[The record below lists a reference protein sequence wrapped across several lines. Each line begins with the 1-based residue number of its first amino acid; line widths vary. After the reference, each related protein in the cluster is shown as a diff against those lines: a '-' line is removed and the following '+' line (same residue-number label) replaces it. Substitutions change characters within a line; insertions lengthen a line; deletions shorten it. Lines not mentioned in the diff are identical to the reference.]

1 MFEGMFIKCKV
12 CAKVKPNTATQ
23 LEEHWDRN
31 THIQN
36 DASKSHVCYGTTGQW
51 TETKGSR
58 SWTAALMKGVEGH
71 SQAYVT
77 HTWTHTCPN
86 THTLIKQC
94 SCYMALFGLFIWI
107 QEKGKGL
114 CISHCAHKGSC
125 AGPEPVGVSPKCV
138 CVCVWVCINSLC

>member
-51 TETKGSR
+51 TETRGSR

-86 THTLIKQC
+86 THTHKAVSPLHGPFWTV
-94 SCYMALFGLFIWI
+94 YLDT
-107 QEKGKGL
+107 GKGQGLVYISL
-114 CISHCAHKGSC
+114 CTQGKLHRPWTCGCVTK
-125 AGPEPVGVSPKCV
+125 V
-138 CVCVWVCINSLC
+138 CVCFWVCINSLC